1 MNYDQEHE
9 RVEAELSQ
17 QLTASQLRE
26 QRLQKII
33 AMRKDGKT
41 LREISDEVGVTR
53 QRVEQLLKPTGIEVP
68 SKARR
73 QKRRQAVA
81 EWVKANPLMSCQEG
95 SKVLG
100 CSAHTISKDLK
111 ALGIER
117 DVFVIRSASIVQA
130 KLDGRAE
137 LTEELLRKEYIHNNL
152 STNEIARKYGY
163 RQSGVMRR
171 LGVYNIHKDKS
182 VVCRQISEK
191 RLGTKL
197 IDGRFV

>member
-9 RVEAELSQ
+9 CVEAELSQ

-33 AMRKDGKT
+33 TMRKDGKT

-53 QRVEQLLKPTGIEVP
+53 QRVEQLLRPSGIEVP
-68 SKARR
+68 YKAR
-73 QKRRQAVA
+73 QKERRQAVA

-95 SKVLG
+95 SRVLG
-100 CSAHTISKDLK
+100 CSAHTISTDLK
-111 ALGIER
+111 ALGVER
-117 DVFVIRSASIVQA
+117 DVSIIRSVSIVQA

-191 RLGTKL
+191 RSGTKL